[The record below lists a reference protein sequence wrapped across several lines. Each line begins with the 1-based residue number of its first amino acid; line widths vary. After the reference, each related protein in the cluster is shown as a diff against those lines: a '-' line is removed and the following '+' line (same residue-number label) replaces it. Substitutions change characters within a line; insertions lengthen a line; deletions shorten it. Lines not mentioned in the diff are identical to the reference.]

1 MMTDLAAKLVTEATI
16 TQPEDVSNQQT
27 QQTMPS
33 IQHSIESFL
42 ATKTQSAPPP
52 AAQTLSY
59 AHEELP
65 LPVNIGLLTAVS
77 TAIWK
82 LAASSEARE
91 KFRQLG
97 ILAIFVRQLNQPT
110 EEVLLPIV
118 SAISVIATDGDSL
131 TLLHVEQAVPRFV
144 WLLSVCIQTLITNNR
159 NLCLFLKCIFLC
171 TVQSPRSF
179 IGCSSNNSQF
189 NEGYNRSSNSRDGRR
204 C

>member
-1 MMTDLAAKLVTEATI
+1 MMMDLAVKRVTET
-16 TQPEDVSNQQT
+16 TKQQPEDASNQQT

-42 ATKTQSAPPP
+42 ATKTESSSPSV
-52 AAQTLSY
+52 AQTHMLSY
-59 AHEELP
+59 THADLP
-65 LPVNIGLLTAVS
+65 LPVNIALLTAVS

-118 SAISVIATDGDSL
+118 SAISVIATDSDSL

-144 WLLSVCIQTLITNNR
+144 WLLSVCIQTKNNIKTQLMYFFFSYAFFFCNSAITQ
-159 NLCLFLKCIFLC
+159 IF
-171 TVQSPRSF
+171 
-179 IGCSSNNSQF
+179 
-189 NEGYNRSSNSRDGRR
+189 
-204 C
+204 